1 MTTPKKLF
9 LFDIDGT
16 LLTSGGAGERSFSQ
30 AFAAA
35 FGIDDDLSTID
46 FTGATDTGIVRMLF
60 DKHALE
66 ATDERHAR
74 FHQNYLPHL
83 GNNLANFRG
92 RLMTGIT
99 ELLATLHARPD
110 AVLAL
115 LTGNFSG
122 ASKLKLTHYGVDH
135 FFEFGAF
142 ADDSPDRNLL
152 GPVALRRA
160 REIHGADA
168 FPDPAR
174 DVLIIGDT
182 PRDIAC
188 ARACG
193 ARVLAVATGKHSRAT
208 LAAHAPDFLAD
219 DLTQPEAV
227 AAFETVFAA

>member
-1 MTTPKKLF
+1 MTTPKKLL

-30 AFAAA
+30 AFSDA
-35 FGIDDDLSTID
+35 FGIADDLSTID

-66 ATDERHAR
+66 GTPERHTL
-74 FHQNYLPHL
+74 FHQTYLPHL
-83 GNNLANFRG
+83 GNNLSNFRG
-92 RLMTGIT
+92 QLMPGIP
-99 ELLATLHARPD
+99 ELLPKLRDRPG

-122 ASKLKLTHYGVDH
+122 ASKLKLTHYNLAH
-135 FFEFGAF
+135 FFAFGAF
-142 ADDSPDRNLL
+142 ADDSHDRNLL

-160 REIHGADA
+160 RETFGTEA
-168 FPDPAR
+168 FPDPSR

-193 ARVLAVATGKHSRAT
+193 ARVLAVATGKHSRDA

-219 DLTQPEAV
+219 DLTRPEAA
-227 AAFETVFAA
+227 AAFDALFAG

>member
-1 MTTPKKLF
+1 MTTAKKLL

-16 LLTSGGAGERSFSQ
+16 LLITGGAGERGFSQ
-30 AFAAA
+30 AFADS
-35 FGIDDDLSTID
+35 FGIADDLSTID

-66 ATDERHAR
+66 ATDERHAL
-74 FHQNYLPHL
+74 FHKNYLPHL
-83 GNNLANFRG
+83 GNNLPLFPG
-92 RLMTGIT
+92 RLMPGIP
-99 ELLATLHARPD
+99 ELLPALHARPG
-110 AVLAL
+110 AVLGL

-122 ASKLKLTHYGVDH
+122 ASKLKLTHYSLAH
-135 FFEFGAF
+135 FFDFGAF
-142 ADDSPDRNLL
+142 ADDSHDRNLL

-160 REIHGADA
+160 REIYGADA

-182 PRDIAC
+182 TRDIAC

-208 LAAHAPDFLAD
+208 LHAHAPDFLAD

-227 AAFETVFAA
+227 AAFDALFAG